1 MQTRRI
7 SLFFSSALALTG
19 AAAVAF
25 SPIPAAYGVL
35 IVLAALCGLVW
46 DLRDGHFLPRMFLS
60 LLGLGGFLFTLLP
73 FRRETLAEQ
82 SLAALTVLLAVKLLE
97 RKARRDHLQILAL
110 SAIITVGAGSLAPE
124 LVFGS
129 LILLVCVLGTFFLVW
144 LPFSENWNPAG
155 ENPGLLGRLAGISL
169 GMIILAFPLAF
180 ALFIVLPRSVN
191 PFWGGLTTSQRQVS
205 GFSEEISLGEV
216 GKLAVSR
223 DVAFR
228 AEMVDPAAP
237 LPGIPYWRG
246 VVMEQTDGRGWSSV
260 RESVSMRKFP
270 TTDVVRVT
278 YYVEPHGGHQLFL
291 LEQASAAF
299 IGLRPHP
306 LSKGRTLRLR
316 RPLYRRIRYQGL
328 SRPLPSRPAG
338 LSAEERRRNLELPS
352 DFSPRIREL
361 ALEVAGGAANAREV
375 ADRMLAFFATRFTY
389 TLDVPPVG
397 GDPLEAFL
405 FQHRS
410 GYCEYFASAMAV
422 MLRSAGIPSRL
433 VAGYLGGEYNAN
445 GNYYLVTQA
454 AAHTWVEARLGEEGW
469 RRLDP
474 TPAASELGGTIAS
487 RDAGRTV
494 LWLDSLRMKWN
505 SWVVQYD
512 AAVQVGI
519 VRKGARTLSR
529 ARLPHPSRGGV
540 VRFAL
545 GAVCATAIVI
555 WWRRRRPGAVDALQE
570 RYGRFNR
577 LMARRDIEREPH
589 EGPLAFGAR
598 VAALWPEAGPDAGRF
613 AAGYARL
620 RYGTVKTDPGDL
632 AELDEI
638 LSRLRGLARGGHR
651 PAPR

>member
-1 MQTRRI
+1 
-7 SLFFSSALALTG
+7 
-19 AAAVAF
+19 
-25 SPIPAAYGVL
+25 
-35 IVLAALCGLVW
+35 
-46 DLRDGHFLPRMFLS
+46 MFLT

-82 SLAALTVLLAVKLLE
+82 SLAALTILLAVKLLE

-144 LPFSENWNPAG
+144 LPFSESWNPAG

-191 PFWGGLTTSQRQVS
+191 PFWGGLTTSQKQVS

-216 GKLAVSR
+216 GKLAVSQ

-228 AEMVDPAAP
+228 AEMLDPAAP
-237 LPGIPYWRG
+237 LPEIPYWRG
-246 VVMEQTDGRGWSSV
+246 VVMEQTDGSSWSSV
-260 RESVSMRKFP
+260 RESVSIRKFP
-270 TTDVVRVT
+270 TTDVVRIT
-278 YYVEPHGGHQLFL
+278 YYVEPHGEHQLFL
-291 LEQASAAF
+291 LEQASAAY
-299 IGLRPHP
+299 IGLRPQP

-328 SRPLPSRPAG
+328 SHPLPSRPAA

-361 ALEVAGGAANAREV
+361 ALELSEGAANAREV
-375 ADRMLAFFATRFTY
+375 ADRMLAFFAIRFTY
-389 TLDVPPVG
+389 TLDVPPAG
-397 GDPLEAFL
+397 GDPLEEFL
-405 FQHRS
+405 FRHRS

-422 MLRSAGIPSRL
+422 MLRSAGVPSRL
-433 VAGYLGGEYNAN
+433 VAGYLGGEYNGN

-454 AAHTWVEARLGEEGW
+454 AAHTWVEAWLGEEGW

-519 VRKGARTLSR
+519 VRKGARTLFR
-529 ARLPHPSRGGV
+529 ARLASPSRGGV
-540 VRFAL
+540 IRFAL
-545 GAVCATAIVI
+545 WAVCAAAIAF
-555 WWRRRRPGAVDALQE
+555 WWRRRRPGAVDPLQE
-570 RYGRFNR
+570 RYDGFNR

-598 VAALWPEAGPDAGRF
+598 VADLWPEARPDAGRF

-620 RYGTVKTDPGDL
+620 RYGMVKTAPGDL
-632 AELDEI
+632 EELDEI
-638 LSRLRGLARGGHR
+638 LSRLRGMARRG
-651 PAPR
+651 